1 MSPKPG
7 KHKAKARAQA
17 KRRKVAQAGAQTTAT
32 AQPAP
37 VVSAPQHP
45 AQTTSATRRFSPA
58 KAPPKMDY
66 IKGDL
71 KRIAATAGAIV
82 VIIVVLSLALK

>member
-1 MSPKPG
+1 MSPKSG

-17 KRRKVAQAGAQTTAT
+17 KRRTVAQAGAQTAAT

-37 VVSAPQHP
+37 VTSAPQRP
-45 AQTTSATRRFSPA
+45 AQTTSATRRSSPA

-66 IKGDL
+66 VKGDL
-71 KRIAATAGAIV
+71 KRIAATSGAIV
-82 VIIVVLSLALK
+82 VIIIVLSLALK